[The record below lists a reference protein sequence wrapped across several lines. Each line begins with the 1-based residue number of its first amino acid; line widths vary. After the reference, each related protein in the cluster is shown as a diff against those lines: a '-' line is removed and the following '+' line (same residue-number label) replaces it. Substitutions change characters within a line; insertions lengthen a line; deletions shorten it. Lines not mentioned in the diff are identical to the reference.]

1 MKRLLLLCF
10 AATAAFGAG
19 SPATPMIEIVSA
31 TDTSVTYREL
41 QPTRVALDPAGGV
54 FHYKGCPLITAKMQ
68 WASPAAGTLH
78 KLTPHAACAKN
89 AGPEYATK
97 TEKRIPRDPNH
108 IAVLYLGNS
117 LVYYNEV
124 PGITSALGK
133 NEKRSLR
140 VDSVTRSGV
149 SLKQLWE
156 TTPALKKL
164 WLEHW
169 DYVVLQGGGGGVG
182 PVNRAE
188 EFNTYLAKFNEQ
200 VRNSGAEPLFYMVWR
215 QRLPNHNE
223 ASIES
228 ARRLKMRIA
237 PVGVAWDDL
246 VSTKRFERLDQDGV
260 HPDARGAYLVA
271 VTVYSTIYNKPAFG
285 APHDFAYLAASG
297 EVYDDALREQTIN
310 ETQARFIQ
318 DAAWRAVQKVR

>member
-1 MKRLLLLCF
+1 MKRLLLLCY
-10 AATAAFGAG
+10 AATAVFGAG
-19 SPATPMIEIVSA
+19 SKTTPMIEIVSA
-31 TDTSVTYREL
+31 SDTSVTYREL
-41 QPTRVALDPAGGV
+41 QPTRVALDPAAGV
-54 FHYKGCPLITAKMQ
+54 FHYKGCPFINAKMQ
-68 WASPAAGTLH
+68 WTSPAAGTLH
-78 KLTPHAACAKN
+78 GLKPHACAKN
-89 AGPEYATK
+89 AAPEYGTR
-97 TEKRIPRDPNH
+97 TEKRVPRDPNH

-124 PGITSALGK
+124 PAITSALGK
-133 NEKRSLR
+133 HEKRPLR

-149 SLKQLWE
+149 TLQQLWD

-182 PVNRAE
+182 PINRAD
-188 EFNTYLAKFNEQ
+188 EFNTYLAMFNEQ
-200 VRNSGAEPLFYMVWR
+200 VRKSGAEPLLYMVWR
-215 QRLPNHNE
+215 QRISPKHND

-228 ARRLKMRIA
+228 AKKLKMRVA
-237 PVGVAWDDL
+237 PVGLAWDDL
-246 VSTKRFERLDQDGV
+246 VNTKRFERLDRDGV

-271 VTVYSTIYNKPAFG
+271 VTIYSTIYNKPAYG
-285 APHDFAYLAASG
+285 APHDFAYLAASE

-310 ETQARFIQ
+310 DVQAKFIQ

>member
-10 AATAAFGAG
+10 VATAALGAG
-19 SPATPMIEIVSA
+19 SPAHPMIEIVSA

-41 QPTRVALDPAGGV
+41 QPMRVALDPVNGV

-68 WASPAAGTLH
+68 WTSPAAGTLH
-78 KLTPHAACAKN
+78 KLKPHDACAKN
-89 AGPEYATK
+89 AGPEYVTK

-133 NEKRSLR
+133 NEKRPLR
-140 VDSVTRSGV
+140 VDAVTRSGV

-188 EFNTYLAKFNEQ
+188 EFNKYFAMFNEQ
-200 VRNSGAEPLFYMVWR
+200 VRKSGAEPLMYMVWR
-215 QRLPNHNE
+215 QRLDKHNE

-237 PVGVAWDDL
+237 PVGIAWDEL
-246 VSTKRFERLDQDGV
+246 VNAKRFERLDQDGV

-271 VTVYSTIYNKPAFG
+271 VTVYSTIYNKPAYG